1 MTRFGCLV
9 VNVAEAP
16 ADRPGRYGGGNSARA
31 VAIDAMVRIE
41 EGAYANLIV
50 PELLAASELATRDRA
65 FATNLVYGATRM
77 RRSCDWLVDRFVD
90 RPLEPVVRA
99 VLRLGA
105 YQLVFL
111 HTPPHAGVSAMV
123 EVAPTRAKGLVN
135 AVLRKVAAD
144 PSPHWPDAATR
155 LSYPDWIIRR
165 LATDLGLESAE
176 AALEQMNVA
185 AEVTER
191 DDGYVQDPASQEV
204 AVQVGA
210 SAGERV
216 VDLCAAPGGKATAMA
231 AAMSR
236 APGEAGASS
245 GAALSRSPVVAGAS
259 SGAAAFASPREAAAT
274 SGEDKPGAG
283 LVIAAD
289 SSVHR
294 ARLVASNV
302 DRLGSANVAVLVAD
316 GRRPPFAAGTVDRV
330 LVDAPCSGLGVL
342 RRRPDARWRINVD
355 DVDRLA
361 ALQRELLSGAITLL
375 RPKGTLV
382 YSVCT
387 LTVAET
393 ADMDNWLA
401 RAHPDLVALPP
412 PGPPWVPLARGAH
425 LLPQSAGTDGM
436 FLLKL
441 RRPR

>member
-1 MTRFGCLV
+1 M
-9 VNVAEAP
+9 AEAP

-50 PELLAASELATRDRA
+50 PELLAASDLATRDRA

-165 LATDLGLESAE
+165 LAVDLGMNEAE

-204 AVQVGA
+204 AAQVGA
-210 SAGERV
+210 AAGDRV

-231 AAMSR
+231 SAMSR
-236 APGEAGASS
+236 APVE
-245 GAALSRSPVVAGAS
+245 P
-259 SGAAAFASPREAAAT
+259 
-274 SGEDKPGAG
+274 G

-302 DRLGSANVAVLVAD
+302 DRLGSPNVAVVVAD
-316 GRRPPFAAGTVDRV
+316 GRRPPFAAGTIDRV

-342 RRRPDARWRINVD
+342 RRRPDARWRINAD

-361 ALQRELLSGAITLL
+361 ELQRQLLSGAITLL
-375 RPKGTLV
+375 RPGGILV

-387 LTVAET
+387 LTLAET
-393 ADMDNWLA
+393 ADIDNWLA
-401 RAHPDLVALPP
+401 GAYPELVTLPP
-412 PGPPWVPLARGAH
+412 PGPPWAPLARGAR